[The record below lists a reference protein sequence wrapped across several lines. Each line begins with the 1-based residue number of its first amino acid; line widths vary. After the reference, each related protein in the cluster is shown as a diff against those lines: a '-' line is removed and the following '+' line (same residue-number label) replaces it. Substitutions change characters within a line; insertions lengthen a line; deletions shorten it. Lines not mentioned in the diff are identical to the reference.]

1 MSRNLMGLFQRP
13 FMDRDGALPLSLPLS
28 SLSFI
33 PFPMAHFMDL
43 SPLSLLSKSI
53 DRGDEMRLS
62 TLPAPLHDKVRTTDS
77 IAASSVLMRGIHSYT
92 GSDTCLSGG
101 RETDRVA
108 WQDVQL
114 FPNAPKLIEDLPRR
128 DGDPEG
134 SKDWNSFEIHERRS
148 RLLG

>member
-13 FMDRDGALPLSLPLS
+13 FMDRDGALPLFSI

-62 TLPAPLHDKVRTTDS
+62 ALPAHFHDKEQRR
-77 IAASSVLMRGIHSYT
+77 ARGANDGQHSRLCPDEVE
-92 GSDTCLSGG
+92 SFLD
-101 RETDRVA
+101 RETPV
-108 WQDVQL
+108 
-114 FPNAPKLIEDLPRR
+114 
-128 DGDPEG
+128 
-134 SKDWNSFEIHERRS
+134 
-148 RLLG
+148 

>member
-13 FMDRDGALPLSLPLS
+13 FMDWDGALSLSPLS

-77 IAASSVLMRGIHSYT
+77 IAASSILMKWIHSYT
-92 GSDTCLSGG
+92 ERDTCLSGG
-101 RETDRVA
+101 RRTA
-108 WQDVQL
+108 VQL
-114 FPNAPKLIEDLPRR
+114 FPNAPRLIGDLPRR

-134 SKDWNSFEIHERRS
+134 SGDWNSFEIHERRS
-148 RLLG
+148 WLLG